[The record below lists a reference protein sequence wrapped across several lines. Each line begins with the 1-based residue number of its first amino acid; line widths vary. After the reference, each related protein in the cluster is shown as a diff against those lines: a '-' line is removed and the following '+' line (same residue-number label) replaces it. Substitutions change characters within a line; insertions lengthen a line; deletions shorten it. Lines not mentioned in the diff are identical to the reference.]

1 MNKEVPN
8 LDEQTRLSHRIL
20 LRDVRESDL
29 STFFKQQLDRTAN
42 YMAAFT
48 SKDPTDRDA
57 FTAHWTKILNDDTI
71 TKKTILFEGQVAGHI
86 ASFERFGKPEVTYWI
101 GKEYWGKGIATKA
114 LSEFLDYLKTRPL
127 YARAAK
133 DNIASIR
140 VLEKCGFTISG
151 EDKGFS
157 NARGEEV
164 EEFILKL
171 NTDERARKNE

>member
-1 MNKEVPN
+1 MNKKVPN
-8 LDEQTRLSHRIL
+8 LDEQTRFPCPIV
-20 LRDVRESDL
+20 LRDVVESDL
-29 STFFKQQLDRTAN
+29 LIFFEQQLDRTAN

-48 SKDPTDRDA
+48 SKDPADRDA
-57 FTAHWTKILNDDTI
+57 FTAHWTKILGDDTI
-71 TKKTILFEGQVAGHI
+71 TKKTILYEGQVAGYV

-101 GKEYWGKGIATKA
+101 GKEYWGRGIATKA
-114 LSEFLDYLKTRPL
+114 LSEFLNYLNTRPL

-157 NARGEEV
+157 NARGEDV

-171 NTDERARKNE
+171 RTERAVTK